1 MTNTFSISRNSVSPT
16 YWTYAAAEAG
26 AIIVQYNY
34 SANTVPSLN
43 GLYEDRDA
51 LKTASWD
58 EIIPFNKVV
67 GQEMEKIAKW
77 H

>member
-1 MTNTFSISRNSVSPT
+1 MLDDWLIAQAFKTNSDLAVYDKYIFPFQGTQYRP

-51 LKTASWD
+51 LKTGLGM
-58 EIIPFNKVV
+58 K
-67 GQEMEKIAKW
+67 
-77 H
+77 